1 MGCWVNGCRD
11 GWMDG
16 YVDGWLDEW
25 MYRQVIGWLDG

>member
-1 MGCWVNGCRD
+1 MGCWVNGCGD